1 MNNSNYLEY
10 LKVFTY
16 MMQEIVR
23 STPPSWKEGVITIRR
38 NGQNFECEVI
48 NPDTSEHLEISEKVR
63 SLCREYACFKSSP
76 DWKSDWS
83 EAIFPY
89 ILGENPGDF
98 SSTDGTHKY
107 PEEQN

>member
-1 MNNSNYLEY
+1 MEY
-10 LKVFTY
+10 LKSLTN

-23 STPPSWKEGVITIRR
+23 STPPSWKEGVVIIRR
-38 NGQNFECEVI
+38 NGQNFECEVT
-48 NPDTSEHLEISEKVR
+48 NPNTSEHLEISDKVR

-89 ILGENPGDF
+89 ILGEQPGDF
-98 SSTDGTHKY
+98 SSTDGDYKF
-107 PEEQN
+107 PEEEN